1 MVILED
7 MGQKEEKH
15 LIKNRWF
22 YENGIEVI
30 RAPLPVG
37 DYIIADEKVMDVLE
51 RKGRRGMHPKK
62 MDFLG
67 TYNVSVDTKESIGEI
82 INNICGKSHDRFR
95 DECILAQNNGV
106 QLHILVENEDGVTSI
121 DGGYPILILHK
132 NVQLYSIVLCQNT
145 FIPKT
150 IMRFSADIIYDLTNT
165 LFCVH
170 ADIICTKKIHLFR
183 MHPTPPFPFQYIH
196 YLFIC
201 NNIISHRQ
209 RSPDHFNSIF
219 IKPSIFNEMFF
230 FLLSHIFQYDHFCSF
245 HHIGAGFCLP
255 LLLQT
260 IICL

>member
-106 QLHILVENEDGVTSI
+106 RLYILVENEDGVTCI
-121 DGGYPILILHK
+121 DDLYQWQNPRLHRYNK
-132 NVQLYSIVLCQNT
+132 IRYMHNLGKWQHIAL
-145 FIPKT
+145 PKRPPT
-150 IMRFSADIIYDLTNT
+150 KGET
-165 LFCVH
+165 L
-170 ADIICTKKIHLFR
+170 AKTSDRLFR
-183 MHPTPPFPFQYIH
+183 RSNP
-196 YLFIC
+196 FIC
-201 NNIISHRQ
+201 
-209 RSPDHFNSIF
+209 
-219 IKPSIFNEMFF
+219 
-230 FLLSHIFQYDHFCSF
+230 Y
-245 HHIGAGFCLP
+245 
-255 LLLQT
+255 
-260 IICL
+260 

>member
-1 MVILED
+1 MFAEEGGRQRAGSDMTKGAEMVILED

-30 RAPLPVG
+30 RVPLPVG

-106 QLHILVENEDGVTSI
+106 RLYILVENEDGVTCI
-121 DGGYPILILHK
+121 DDLYQWQNPRLHRYNKIRYMHNLGKWQHIALPKRPKANGCAFLIAIS
-132 NVQLYSIVLCQNT
+132 N
-145 FIPKT
+145 
-150 IMRFSADIIYDLTNT
+150 
-165 LFCVH
+165 
-170 ADIICTKKIHLFR
+170 
-183 MHPTPPFPFQYIH
+183 PF
-196 YLFIC
+196 
-201 NNIISHRQ
+201 
-209 RSPDHFNSIF
+209 
-219 IKPSIFNEMFF
+219 K
-230 FLLSHIFQYDHFCSF
+230 
-245 HHIGAGFCLP
+245 
-255 LLLQT
+255 
-260 IICL
+260 